1 MKRLRI
7 MKSYAVL
14 WLFIYFLVYSNI
26 ETIQVFFFA
35 TLTFNLAVL
44 TILTIGI
51 IMLMKASTSLVMLA
65 GTFGTLAYKKDNLV
79 FYLKGIDKIMPANIA
94 HMFNSRAEKGVMLFT
109 AEESRD
115 VIEWIEDK
123 FFNQNRYT
131 NYFIGTA
138 LMIGLLGTF
147 TGLLVAIDDMG
158 RIILSLSGD
167 INLAKVISDF
177 SGPLGGMAVGFGSS
191 LFGVVAAII
200 LGIKGYIL
208 NKNQE
213 VLIEGVEDWLKGR
226 IINVGSGSP
235 AIGDMD
241 GGNLPDHQNSFMDVF
256 IEQISAMTTEMAKIS
271 QSNERLHSIT
281 IATVQQAR
289 NEHELTVN
297 IMESMRDSLKSID
310 VHSQENTQILTD
322 QLETLSNNIHTD
334 QDKASQ
340 AYLQDLT
347 KLFTRLENSLQS
359 TQTSISEEFTK
370 MNHENAT
377 QSASHMNKVAST
389 LTNMNVHLEA
399 NKQSL
404 QQLLETS
411 SHQSQTQETQLK
423 QVTSLL
429 HTSSQTL
436 LQEQKTLNALHQQL
450 QINDSH
456 SSEQMQGV
464 ALSLNKLT
472 ENLDLEIQQL
482 VNMEDLQRSQ
492 GASLENNATVLSQ
505 MKDSFSKTEASSS
518 TAVNELR
525 NIKSSLNEMATQG
538 HKDKEDEASAL
549 SLQIQNL
556 RKVIKEGQ
564 EQQAQ
569 SLSKQELQNDISA
582 KGNTILREIL
592 NDQKEQ
598 MKTLLHS
605 QENMLVEQANLS
617 TLSKEGLAQGNKNLE
632 ELHLQ
637 AVNALEEQKGFREEH
652 RMLLSLTQRSSDLS
666 EETSQTNIKQNSE
679 SIESLEKLIQEN
691 QQIKAE
697 ILTLTDV
704 IKKKSFTSGSSD
716 GFISKLFK

>member
-26 ETIQVFFFA
+26 ATIKVFFFA

-44 TILTIGI
+44 TMLTIGI

-65 GTFGTLAYKKDNLV
+65 GTFGTLAYKKDNLL

-131 NYFIGTA
+131 NYFIGTS

-167 INLAKVISDF
+167 IDLAKVISDF

-213 VLIEGVEDWLKGR
+213 ILIEGIEDWLKGR
-226 IINVGSGSP
+226 IISVGSSTP
-235 AIGDMD
+235 ASMD
-241 GGNLPDHQNSFMDVF
+241 GSELPDQQHSFMDVF

-289 NEHELTVN
+289 NEHELTIDV
-297 IMESMRDSLKSID
+297 MESMNDSLKSID
-310 VHSQENTQILTD
+310 THSQENTKI
-322 QLETLSNNIHTD
+322 LSNQFEALSENMHTD
-334 QDKASQ
+334 QDKATQ
-340 AYLQDLT
+340 AYIQDLE
-347 KLFTRLENSLQS
+347 KLFTRLEGTLQS
-359 TQTSISEEFTK
+359 AKVSISQEFSK
-370 MNHENAT
+370 MSQDNAALT
-377 QSASHMNKVAST
+377 ASHIDKVTST
-389 LTNMNVHLEA
+389 LANIDSHLEQ
-399 NKQSL
+399 NKGSL
-404 QQLLETS
+404 DKLLDTTA
-411 SHQSQTQETQLK
+411 HDSQTQEVQLK
-423 QVTSLL
+423 QIAKLL

-436 LQEQKTLNALHQQL
+436 VQEQSILTALHQQL
-450 QINDSH
+450 QTNDAN
-456 SSEQMQGV
+456 SSEQMNNV
-464 ALSLNKLT
+464 VSSLSKLS

-482 VNMEDLQRSQ
+482 VNMEDVQRSQ
-492 GASLENNATVLSQ
+492 DSSIQKSATLLSQ
-505 MKDSFSKTEASSS
+505 MKVSLGKTEADTSIS
-518 TAVNELR
+518 VNELK
-525 NIKSSLNEMATQG
+525 NIKNTLTQMSTQE
-538 HKDKEDEASAL
+538 HTDKQEETANLSA
-549 SLQIQNL
+549 QILNL
-556 RKVIKEGQ
+556 RNVIKQGQ
-564 EQQAQ
+564 EQQATA
-569 SLSKQELQNDISA
+569 LSKQELQNDISA

-598 MKTLLHS
+598 MKTLLLS
-605 QENMLVEQANLS
+605 QEKMLIEHTNLS
-617 TLSKEGLAQGNKNLE
+617 TLSKEGLAQGNENLE
-632 ELHLQ
+632 KLHTQ
-637 AVNALEEQKGFREEH
+637 AVSALEEQQGFRKEH
-652 RMLLSLTQRSSDLS
+652 QMLLTLTQRSSELS
-666 EETSQTNIKQNSE
+666 QEASQMNLKKSGENLNALEQLINENKNIKT
-679 SIESLEKLIQEN
+679 
-691 QQIKAE
+691 E
-697 ILTLTDV
+697 ILTLAEV
-704 IKKKSFTSGSSD
+704 IKKKSFEHGDSD
-716 GFISKLFK
+716 GFLSKLFK

>member
-14 WLFIYFLVYSNI
+14 WLFIYFLIYSNLA
-26 ETIQVFFFA
+26 TIKVFFFA

-213 VLIEGVEDWLKGR
+213 ILIEGVEDWLKGR
-226 IINVGSGSP
+226 IITVGSVGPATGAEGSE
-235 AIGDMD
+235 
-241 GGNLPDHQNSFMDVF
+241 LPDQQHSFMDVF
-256 IEQISAMTTEMAKIS
+256 IEQISAMTTEMSKIS

-281 IATVQQAR
+281 IASVQQAR
-289 NEHELTVN
+289 NEHELSIS
-297 IMESMRDSLKSID
+297 IMESMKDSLESID
-310 VHSQENTQILTD
+310 THSQENTKILTD

-334 QDKASQ
+334 QDKATQ
-340 AYLQDLT
+340 TYLHDLEE
-347 KLFTRLENSLQS
+347 LFGRLENSLQATS
-359 TQTSISEEFTK
+359 TSISKELSQ
-370 MNHENAT
+370 MGIDHA
-377 QSASHMNKVAST
+377 AA
-389 LTNMNVHLEA
+389 
-399 NKQSL
+399 
-404 QQLLETS
+404 TS
-411 SHQSQTQETQLK
+411 SHIDKVTSTLANIDSHIEHNKHSLTQLLDANAHNAHTQEAQLK
-423 QVTSLL
+423 QIFNLL

-436 LQEQKTLNALHQQL
+436 VQEQAILNSVYQQL
-450 QINDSH
+450 QLNDSNH
-456 SSEQMQGV
+456 SEQMNSV
-464 ALSLNKLT
+464 MHSLSKLS
-472 ENLDLEIQQL
+472 ENLDLEVQQL
-482 VNMEDLQRSQ
+482 VNMEDLQRTQES
-492 GASLENNATVLSQ
+492 SLQKNISLLSQ
-505 MKDSFSKTEASSS
+505 MRESLSKTQEGTSAAVGELQEIKTSIDHMGAQVHEDNKKEASHLASQIQ
-518 TAVNELR
+518 ELR
-525 NIKSSLNEMATQG
+525 QVMQ
-538 HKDKEDEASAL
+538 
-549 SLQIQNL
+549 
-556 RKVIKEGQ
+556 EGQ
-564 EQQAQ
+564 EQYNEVISQQ
-569 SLSKQELQNDISA
+569 TLQNDISN

-592 NDQKEQ
+592 SDQKEQ
-598 MKTLLHS
+598 MKNLVHS
-605 QENMLVEQANLS
+605 QEKMLIEQANLS
-617 TLSKEGLAQGNKNLE
+617 TLSKEGLAQGNENLQK
-632 ELHLQ
+632 LHTQ
-637 AVNALEEQKGFREEH
+637 ALTALEEQQGFREEH
-652 RMLLSLTQRSSDLS
+652 NMLLTLTQRSSDLS
-666 EETSQTNIKQNSE
+666 EEASQMQINKSNENLEALERLIHENQNIK
-679 SIESLEKLIQEN
+679 I
-691 QQIKAE
+691 E
-697 ILTLTDV
+697 ILGLNET
-704 IKKKSFTSGSSD
+704 IKKKSFGSGSGD